1 MCKGISSI
9 LKSIVNALK
18 PILTIALLAAAA
30 YFIFIAPAGATLG
43 STFAGISWMPA
54 VIAESTLSVATA
66 GYLALGAAVV
76 LDPEGVAAVTSS
88 VANNV
93 GSVAGSILSGVTAG
107 LVSGSNIGAWVLYGA
122 LAWFFLFRKDSKDET
137 YVDRKLRRSDE
148 REEAEY
154 QRMLKAPLPLPE
166 ATNP

>member
-30 YFIFIAPAGATLG
+30 YFLFIAPVGATLG

-54 VIAESTLSVATA
+54 VIAESALSVATA

-76 LDPEGVAAVTSS
+76 LNPEGVAQVASS
-88 VANNV
+88 VANGV
-93 GSVAGSILSGVTAG
+93 GAVASSIVSGVLKGFA
-107 LVSGSNIGAWVLYGA
+107 SGSNIGSWALYGA

-154 QRMLKAPLPLPE
+154 QRMLKAPPPE

>member
-30 YFIFIAPAGATLG
+30 YFLFIAPVGATLG
-43 STFAGISWMPA
+43 STFAGVSWMPA
-54 VIAESTLSVATA
+54 VIAESALSVATA

-76 LDPEGVAAVTSS
+76 LNPEGVAEVASS
-88 VANNV
+88 VANGV
-93 GSVAGSILSGVTAG
+93 GSVAGSILSGVTKG
-107 LVSGSNIGAWVLYGA
+107 LVKGSSIGTWALYGA

-137 YVDRKLRRSDE
+137 YVDRRLRRSDE

-154 QRMLKAPLPLPE
+154 KRTLEASPPK